1 MTPYI
6 QVATTVADQTSA
18 EQLATVLL
26 EKKLAACIQIAP
38 CTSMYRWQGKV
49 EQGMELVCT
58 IKTRGDLFPLLC
70 RTIQA
75 HHPYEVPEILAT
87 PVLAGAENYLEWM
100 ENELVPGSED
110 QD

>member
-26 EKKLAACIQIAP
+26 EKKLAACIQITP

-49 EQGMELVCT
+49 EQDVELVCT
-58 IKTRGDLFPLLC
+58 IKTRRDLFPLLC

-75 HHPYEVPEILAT
+75 HHAYEVPEILAM
-87 PVLAGAENYLEWM
+87 PVLAGAESYLEWM
-100 ENELVPGSED
+100 ENELAPSPEVND
-110 QD
+110 